1 MRIFYEKQTR
11 NFFMFIGG
19 VLLLGLFLL
28 CLIFHQQA
36 EQTKALIIDH
46 DTSIASYLLEEGID
60 AKLVAKALC
69 FESASEEAQQFMGQI
84 GRTKTMDTYF
94 LLPVRT
100 YQERLVVQIGFAWI
114 GIASL
119 MLIGSFYFFKKRN
132 RLYEQAIEIVKAF
145 TKGDFSVHLP
155 SFRTGDL
162 YYLFGLVE
170 ELAKALQAKN
180 EMTQKAKL
188 FLQDTISDI
197 SHQLK
202 TPLAALRMYN
212 EIIMDEPEVRET
224 VITFSEKAN
233 ASLERMEQLIGML
246 LKMTR
251 LDTDNI
257 QFEKNAYLVGE
268 LVEAALTDLKVRA
281 VKEDKVIIV
290 RGEDINLYCDKQWTS
305 EAISNLV
312 KNALD
317 HTRPGGKITVCWEHF
332 KAITRLSVTDDGEG
346 IAEEDLHHVF
356 KRFYRSSK
364 AVDTNGI
371 GLGLPL
377 AKTIIEKQGG
387 VIAVQSHIHEGSTF
401 TISFP
406 ADM

>member
-1 MRIFYEKQTR
+1 M
-11 NFFMFIGG
+11 
-19 VLLLGLFLL
+19 
-28 CLIFHQQA
+28 
-36 EQTKALIIDH
+36 
-46 DTSIASYLLEEGID
+46 
-60 AKLVAKALC
+60 
-69 FESASEEAQQFMGQI
+69 
-84 GRTKTMDTYF
+84 
-94 LLPVRT
+94 
-100 YQERLVVQIGFAWI
+100 
-114 GIASL
+114 
-119 MLIGSFYFFKKRN
+119 
-132 RLYEQAIEIVKAF
+132 
-145 TKGDFSVHLP
+145 
-155 SFRTGDL
+155 
-162 YYLFGLVE
+162 
-170 ELAKALQAKN
+170 
-180 EMTQKAKL
+180 
-188 FLQDTISDI
+188 
-197 SHQLK
+197 
-202 TPLAALRMYN
+202 
-212 EIIMDEPEVRET
+212 
-224 VITFSEKAN
+224 
-233 ASLERMEQLIGML
+233 
-246 LKMTR
+246 
-251 LDTDNI
+251 
-257 QFEKNAYLVGE
+257 GE

-281 VKEDKVIIV
+281 VKEDKLIIV

-406 ADM
+406 AEM